1 MVALK
6 QKHYLKNADIGDHQL
21 TYNAFVTLFVEYI
34 FIKYAVNIKSMRRQ
48 NICEDIPLCCFGCIY
63 VSSFNIVLVT
73 GCYVYA
79 FLGAVGSFVSINTLA
94 VISVD
99 RCFVILK
106 TIPGQKRMS
115 RRTFATIITT
125 IWLYAIAWASG
136 PFFGFGRYILEGTNT
151 SCTFD
156 FFSKTPA
163 VQGFVIAIFIVH
175 FCIPVTVISVS
186 YFLLYTAIMRFKL
199 QFLEASRV
207 FGEIE
212 LPLPMRRGSQGY
224 INEKKTTRAVIIVI
238 LVFCISWAPYACVAL
253 FGVFGDASKIT
264 RLAAGLPGLF
274 AKCSA
279 AFNPIV
285 YAFLHP
291 RFRSKLCPIDPCRRA
306 KNKPRP
312 EIIKRP
318 FWNWRSRIMTNV

>member
-1 MVALK
+1 
-6 QKHYLKNADIGDHQL
+6 
-21 TYNAFVTLFVEYI
+21 
-34 FIKYAVNIKSMRRQ
+34 
-48 NICEDIPLCCFGCIY
+48 
-63 VSSFNIVLVT
+63 
-73 GCYVYA
+73 
-79 FLGAVGSFVSINTLA
+79 
-94 VISVD
+94 
-99 RCFVILK
+99 
-106 TIPGQKRMS
+106 MS
-115 RRTFATIITT
+115 RRTFASIVSA
-125 IWLYAIAWASG
+125 IWLYAIIWASG

-163 VQGFVIAIFIVH
+163 VQGFVIAIFIMH
-175 FCIPVTVISVS
+175 FCIPVTAVAISH
-186 YFLLYTAIMRFKL
+186 FLLSTAISQLRQ

-207 FGEIE
+207 YGEDT
-212 LPLPMRRGSQGY
+212 LPRRRNGS
-224 INEKKTTRAVIIVI
+224 IHETKTTRAVIIVI

>member
-1 MVALK
+1 MYFRFRSLR
-6 QKHYLKNADIGDHQL
+6 
-21 TYNAFVTLFVEYI
+21 TYSNLFVLNL
-34 FIKYAVNIKSMRRQ
+34 AVSDLLMAVGNIPML
-48 NICEDIPLCCFGCIY
+48 II
-63 VSSFNIVLVT
+63 SSFSGHWVFGVA

-238 LVFCISWAPYACVAL
+238 LVFCISWAPYACVAM

-264 RLAAGLPGLF
+264 RLAAGIPGLF

-279 AFNPIV
+279 IFNPII
-285 YAFLHP
+285 YALLHP
-291 RFRSKLCPIDPCRRA
+291 RFRSKLFPCRRGETERGTA
-306 KNKPRP
+306 LNRTPL
-312 EIIKRP
+312 
-318 FWNWRSRIMTNV
+318 FNL